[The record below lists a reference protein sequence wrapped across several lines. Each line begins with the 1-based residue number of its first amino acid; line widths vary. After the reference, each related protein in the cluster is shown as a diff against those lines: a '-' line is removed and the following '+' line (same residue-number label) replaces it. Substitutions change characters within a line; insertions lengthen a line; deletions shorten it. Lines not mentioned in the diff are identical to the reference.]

1 MALIEVRSEI
11 TGNVLLVLV
20 GVGEFVEE
28 FQDMLILESMKME
41 IPITSP
47 TKGAVVSIVTVGEVL
62 QQGSVVAVIES
73 E

>member
-20 GVGEFVEE
+20 GVGEIVEE

-47 TKGAVVSIVTVGEVL
+47 TKGAVVSIATVGEVL